1 MVGCDLERCSLVAV
15 VGATNAGKSTL
26 INGLVGFKASIV
38 TPKVHTTRVRMNAVR
53 NDGNVQLVFTDTP
66 GVFAPKTILEKFL
79 VKNAWMS
86 VRGADIVVLVLE
98 ARNYLC
104 GQVARVIAKVKHSH
118 IPTVA
123 VLNKTDLLQE
133 RHIRE
138 VLAHVRSMHEFTGVF
153 AVSAL
158 HGLGTE
164 ALLTHLRESAD
175 YCPWLYPGTQRTD
188 ATVEFFA
195 AEITRE
201 KLFLALR
208 QELPYSLSVVTEKFE
223 DKGCSVI
230 IKQVVYVIK
239 ESQKTIVVGKR
250 AALIKG
256 VSAAAREEIGQIL
269 GKKVHLFLFV
279 KVRKFWQDHLEECV
293 GYTQC

>member
-1 MVGCDLERCSLVAV
+1 MGRDSEKCSLVAV

-26 INGLVGFKASIV
+26 INELVGFKASIV

-66 GVFAPKTILEKFL
+66 GVFAPKTVLEKFL

-86 VRGADIVVLVLE
+86 IRGADVVVLVLE

-104 GQVARVIAKVKHSH
+104 SQVARVVATVKHSH
-118 IPTVA
+118 IPAVA

-133 RHIRE
+133 CRIRGI
-138 VLAHVRSMHEFTGVF
+138 LAHVQSMHEFTGVF
-153 AVSAL
+153 AISAL

-188 ATVEFFA
+188 ATVEFFV

-223 DKGCSVI
+223 DRGRSVI

-239 ESQKTIVVGKR
+239 ESQKTIVVGKN
-250 AALIKG
+250 AALIKS
-256 VSAAAREEIGQIL
+256 VSTAAREEIGQML

-279 KVRKFWQDHLEECV
+279 KVRKFWQDHLDECV

>member
-1 MVGCDLERCSLVAV
+1 MVGRDLEKCSLVAV

-26 INGLVGFKASIV
+26 INELVGFKASIV

-66 GVFAPKTILEKFL
+66 GVFAPKTVLEKFL

-86 VRGADIVVLVLE
+86 IRGADIVVLVLE

-133 RHIRE
+133 CRIRE
-138 VLAHVRSMHEFTGVF
+138 ILAHVRSMHEFTGVF

-164 ALLTHLRESAD
+164 ALLTHLRESAG

-188 ATVEFFA
+188 ATVEFFV

-223 DKGCSVI
+223 DKGRSVI

-239 ESQKTIVVGKR
+239 ESQKTIVVGKN
-250 AALIKG
+250 AALIKS
-256 VSAAAREEIGQIL
+256 VSTVAREEIGQML

-279 KVRKFWQDHLEECV
+279 KVRKFWQDHLDECV

>member
-1 MVGCDLERCSLVAV
+1 MMGRDSEKCSLVAV

-26 INGLVGFKASIV
+26 INELVGFKASIV

-66 GVFAPKTILEKFL
+66 GVFAPKTVLEKFL

-86 VRGADIVVLVLE
+86 IRGADVVVLVLE

-104 GQVARVIAKVKHSH
+104 SQVARVVAKVKHSH
-118 IPTVA
+118 IPAVA

-133 RHIRE
+133 CRIRGI
-138 VLAHVRSMHEFTGVF
+138 LAHVQSMHEFTGVF
-153 AVSAL
+153 AISAL

-188 ATVEFFA
+188 ATVEFFV

-223 DKGCSVI
+223 DRGRSVI

-239 ESQKTIVVGKR
+239 ESQKTIVVGKN

-256 VSAAAREEIGQIL
+256 VSTAAREEIERIL
-269 GKKVHLFLFV
+269 GKKAHLFLFV
-279 KVRKFWQDHLEECV
+279 KVRKFWQDHLDECV

>member
-1 MVGCDLERCSLVAV
+1 MEYCSTGKCSLIAV

-53 NDGNVQLVFTDTP
+53 NDGDVQLVFTDTP
-66 GVFAPKTILEKFL
+66 GIFVPKTNLEKFL

-86 VRGADIVVLVLE
+86 IKGADVAILVFD
-98 ARNYLC
+98 ARNYTWN
-104 GQVARVIAKVKHSH
+104 QTVKVVTRVKNSN

-133 RHIRE
+133 CQISE
-138 VLAHVRSMHEFTGVF
+138 ILAHIRSMHAFAGVF

-158 HGLGTE
+158 YGLGTE
-164 ALLTHLRESAD
+164 ALLAYLRESAVD
-175 YCPWLYPGTQRTD
+175 CPWLYPSTQRTD
-188 ATVEFFA
+188 ATVEFFV

-201 KLFLALR
+201 KLFFALR

-223 DKGCSVI
+223 EKSRSVVV
-230 IKQVVYVIK
+230 KQVIYVIK
-239 ESQKTIVVGKR
+239 ESQKAIVVGKNATLVKSISTSAR
-250 AALIKG
+250 AEMEQL
-256 VSAAAREEIGQIL
+256 L

-293 GYTQC
+293 GCV